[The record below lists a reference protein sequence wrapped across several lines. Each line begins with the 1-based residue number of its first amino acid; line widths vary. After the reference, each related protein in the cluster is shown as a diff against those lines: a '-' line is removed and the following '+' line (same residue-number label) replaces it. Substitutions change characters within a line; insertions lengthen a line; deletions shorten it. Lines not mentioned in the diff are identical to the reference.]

1 LTVNFGVIEASHPIT
16 RNDCTHSP
24 TARRCL

>member
-1 LTVNFGVIEASHPIT
+1 VNFVVIEASNPRT

-24 TARRCL
+24 TTRRCL

>member
-1 LTVNFGVIEASHPIT
+1 VNFGVIEVSHPRT

-24 TARRCL
+24 TARHYL